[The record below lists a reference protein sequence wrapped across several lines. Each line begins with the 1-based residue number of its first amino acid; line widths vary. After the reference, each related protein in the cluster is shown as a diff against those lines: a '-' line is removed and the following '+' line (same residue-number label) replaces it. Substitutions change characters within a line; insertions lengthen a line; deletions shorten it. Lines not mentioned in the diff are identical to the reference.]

1 MKKVI
6 LIAGGSRGIGKHLAE
21 TLGDNFLISVCSRNI
36 EYKEG
41 SDFLF
46 WRCDLRNRKETKGF
60 IDATLNKFGHI
71 DVVIYNAGLMLY
83 DNLLRIKEEDIDAM
97 YEVTVKGFLFL
108 CQYIIPIMREQG
120 YGHIINI
127 SSTRGITAAP
137 NKGAYS
143 AMKRA
148 ATSLIDSIRL
158 ENEQHG
164 IKATSVH
171 FGVVDTESSREKYGE
186 KIHSLNPVGL
196 DSVVDVIQFLLSL
209 ARGAQ
214 INSIIVGGKL

>member
-21 TLGDNFLISVCSRNI
+21 TLGDNFLISACSRNI

-83 DNLLRIKEEDIDAM
+83 DNLLRIKEEDLDAM
-97 YEVTVKGFLFL
+97 YEITVKGFLFL
-108 CQYIIPIMREQG
+108 CQYIIPVMREQG
-120 YGHIINI
+120 HGYIINI
-127 SSTRGITAAP
+127 SSTRGVTAAP

-148 ATSLIDSIRL
+148 AVSLTDSIRI

-164 IKATSVH
+164 IKTTSVH
-171 FGVVDTESSREKYGE
+171 FGIVDTDSSRKKYGE
-186 KIHSLNPVGL
+186 KIYNFNPIGL
-196 DSVVDVIQFLLSL
+196 DSVTDVIRFLLSL
-209 ARGAQ
+209 ARGTQ
-214 INSIIVGGKL
+214 IDSIVVGGKL